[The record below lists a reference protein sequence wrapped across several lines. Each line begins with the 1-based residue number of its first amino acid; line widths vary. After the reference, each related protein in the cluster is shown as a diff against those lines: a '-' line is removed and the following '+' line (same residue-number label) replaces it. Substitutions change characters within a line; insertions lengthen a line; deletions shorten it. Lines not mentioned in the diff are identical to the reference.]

1 MRQLGFDHISGYT
14 VDAFNQLASAP
25 LTGIRGPSSRL
36 RQAHAPQGCIDG
48 GVAHG
53 PLAGAQ
59 AGEQLQALPIGV
71 FVSTGFAAVLHLPNE
86 CVCQCHC
93 FPC

>member
-1 MRQLGFDHISGYT
+1 MRRRAALMVVSLM
-14 VDAFNQLASAP
+14 ARS
-25 LTGIRGPSSRL
+25 
-36 RQAHAPQGCIDG
+36 
-48 GVAHG
+48 
-53 PLAGAQ
+53 Q